1 MRPTYLLA
9 GAALLALTACGDTAL
24 EQGVVGAG
32 AGAGAAI
39 LTGGDVVT
47 GAAGGAAANLLYC
60 QTNPG
65 KCDDAGL
72 PL

>member
-1 MRPTYLLA
+1 MRTTYLLA

-24 EQGVVGAG
+24 EQGAVGAG
-32 AGAGAAI
+32 AGAGAAL

-47 GAAGGAAANLLYC
+47 GAAGGAAVNLLYC

-65 KCDDAGL
+65 KCDDAGT

>member
-1 MRPTYLLA
+1 MRTTYIFA
-9 GAALLALTACGDTAL
+9 TAAMLALSACGDTLL
-24 EQGVVGAG
+24 EQGAVGAA

-39 LTGGDVVT
+39 VTGGDAVT

-60 QTNPG
+60 QTNPD

>member
-1 MRPTYLLA
+1 MPIKTSI
-9 GAALLALTACGDTAL
+9 AATLLLALAACGDTAA
-24 EQGVVGAG
+24 EQAIIGAG

-47 GAAGGAAANLLYC
+47 SAAGGAAANVVYC
-60 QTNPG
+60 QTNPD

>member
-1 MRPTYLLA
+1 MRTTYFLA

-24 EQGVVGAG
+24 EQGAVGAA
-32 AGAGAAI
+32 AGAGAAAV
-39 LTGGDVVT
+39 TGGDVLT
-47 GAAGGAAANLLYC
+47 GAAAGGAINLAYC
-60 QTNPG
+60 QTNPD